1 MSSEKPHVVPLTVY
15 FAVFGSLM
23 VLTAVTVAVSRVDLG
38 PLNLAV
44 ALGIAI
50 TKAVLVI
57 LYFMHVRYG
66 DHLVKVFVAAGFLFL
81 LIMLSIT
88 MSDYMTRGWIVTPS
102 GWQYDLNSA
111 KVRVYV
117 RFMPLLSAR

>member
-1 MSSEKPHVVPLTVY
+1 MSDSTNGHDHAQHVVPLKVY
-15 FAVFGSLM
+15 FAIFFALM
-23 VLTAVTVAVSRVDLG
+23 ALTGITVGVAFVDLG

-66 DHLVKVFVAAGFLFL
+66 DHIVKVFVSAGFLFL
-81 LIMLSIT
+81 LIMLAIT
-88 MSDYMTRGWIVTPS
+88 MSDYMTRGWIVTPR
-102 GWQYDLNSA
+102 GWQ
-111 KVRVYV
+111 
-117 RFMPLLSAR
+117 

>member
-1 MSSEKPHVVPLTVY
+1 MSESHHDENHGSGHIVPLKTY
-15 FAVFGSLM
+15 FIIFSALM
-23 VLTAVTVAVSRVDLG
+23 VLTATTVAVAYVDLG

-66 DHLVKVFVAAGFLFL
+66 DHIVKVFVIAGFLFL

-88 MSDYMTRGWIVTPS
+88 MSDYMTRAWITTPR
-102 GWQYDLNSA
+102 GWQ
-111 KVRVYV
+111 
-117 RFMPLLSAR
+117 